1 MNPTPELLARPVQV
15 LHAVRLLYVSLGI
28 GLLQICIKAPVMTS
42 LHGSDRLM
50 FLVPLV
56 TLIVILFFMLIGQ
69 GTNWAHMLLL
79 ISYSLEVLALPGRM
93 TDSFQ
98 VSVLSG
104 ALCAIQAGLQLWAL
118 ILLFQNASSAWFHQQ
133 PCKESKAR
141 EPG

>member
-1 MNPTPELLARPVQV
+1 MNTTPELLARPAQV

-28 GLLQICIKAPVMTS
+28 GLLQIYIKAPVMTS
-42 LHGSDRLM
+42 IHGSDRLM

-56 TLIVILFFMLIGQ
+56 ALTVILFFMLIGQ
-69 GTNWAHMLLL
+69 GTNWARMLLL

-93 TDSFQ
+93 ADSFQ

-118 ILLFQNASSAWFHQQ
+118 ILLFQNASSVWFRQH
-133 PCKESKAR
+133 PGEDSNAR